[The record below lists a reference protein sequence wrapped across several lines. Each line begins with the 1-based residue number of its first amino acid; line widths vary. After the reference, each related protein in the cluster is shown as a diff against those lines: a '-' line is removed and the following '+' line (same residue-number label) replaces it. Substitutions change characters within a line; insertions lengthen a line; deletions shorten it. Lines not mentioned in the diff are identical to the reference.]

1 VAARDYRIVVS
12 RGEDWRRARF
22 WPVSVQQ
29 KLPIIGIPL
38 RGKDPDAPLD
48 LNAVLRTS
56 YNKAEYDATLVRM
69 PLGLPSC
76 SASTVYADAKSFP
89 EQKCELGFLAAPGRT
104 RSFVQD

>member
-56 YNKAEYDATLVRM
+56 YDKAEYDATIDYRRDPVP
-69 PLGLPSC
+69 PLAREDAAWSAKLLREHGL
-76 SASTVYADAKSFP
+76 
-89 EQKCELGFLAAPGRT
+89 R
-104 RSFVQD
+104 